1 MNLLFTGGYVKSEA
15 YFDKIV
21 MPEVPEVEAEIAP
34 GYYSFDMIDEYSDL
48 AYSQLELEFGGTLR
62 VAEQMTLNGK
72 VSYIDLS
79 DDEGYVYGVE
89 SGSLT
94 VVRTWINIRF

>member
-1 MNLLFTGGYVKSEA
+1 MNLLFTGGYVKSKA
-15 YFDKIV
+15 YFDKIM

-48 AYSQLELEFGGTLR
+48 AYSQMELEFGGEFRL
-62 VAEQMTLNGK
+62 AEKVTLNGRL
-72 VSYIDLS
+72 SYIDLS

-94 VVRTWINIRF
+94 VVRTWINIGF